1 MHVEKFTD
9 SKSGILFDLRRKN
22 NEVIA
27 ITMQALV
34 NNWPSRID
42 ARRQYYIILVILLLV
57 GQSQSSPKRKS

>member
-9 SKSGILFDLRRKN
+9 SKNDILFDLRRKN

-42 ARRQYYIILVILLLV
+42 ARRQSYY
-57 GQSQSSPKRKS
+57 